1 MNFRPLLEYYQYMR
15 RIYFIFIFIAIC
27 GFFSPSDAFQ
37 IYSYADKNTVIG
49 SVKTHKIKGDE
60 SLIEVA
66 RRFGIGYNSI
76 VDANPGVDPFIP
88 GSGISITIPTSW
100 ILPDMASY
108 DGIII
113 NLSEMR
119 LYLFSKHS
127 APIVRTYPIGIGSE
141 GNETPVG
148 VFKITEK
155 VVKPSWYVPESIRKE
170 KPELPRVVPP
180 GPNNPL
186 GSHALRLSAKSVLIH
201 GTNRPFAVGR
211 RASHGCIRMYP
222 EDIPKLFLAVPNR
235 SKVTIIRQPV
245 KVGVSNSRVFIEIH
259 KDEILQM
266 NYFNEAIQLL
276 RKKDLYDS
284 IDKEKMLSALREKK
298 GIPVDITK

>member
-1 MNFRPLLEYYQYMR
+1 MYMR
-15 RIYFIFIFIAIC
+15 RIYFIFIFIVIC
-27 GFFSPSDAFQ
+27 GFSSPSDAFQ
-37 IYSYADKNTVIG
+37 IYSYANNNTVIG
-49 SVKTHKIKGDE
+49 SVKTHRIKGDE

-66 RRFGIGYNSI
+66 RRFGIGYNAI

-88 GSGISITIPTSW
+88 ESNKSVTIPTSW

-113 NLSEMR
+113 NISEMR
-119 LYLFSKHS
+119 LYYFSKHS
-127 APIVRTYPIGIGSE
+127 GPIVRTYPIGIGSE

-148 VFKITEK
+148 VFKISEK
-155 VVKPSWYVPESIRKE
+155 VVKPSWHVPESIRKE

-180 GPNNPL
+180 GPDNPL

-222 EDIPKLFLAVPNR
+222 EDIPKLFQAVPNKT
-235 SKVTIIRQPV
+235 KVTIIRQPV

-259 KDEILQM
+259 KDETQQT
-266 NYFNEAIQLL
+266 NYFNEAVQLL
-276 RKKDLYDS
+276 RKKNLYDS

>member
-1 MNFRPLLEYYQYMR
+1 MYMR
-15 RIYFIFIFIAIC
+15 RIYFIFIFIVIC
-27 GFFSPSDAFQ
+27 GFSAPSDAFQ
-37 IYSYADKNTVIG
+37 IYSYANNNTVIG

-66 RRFGIGYNSI
+66 RRFGIGYNAI
-76 VDANPGVDPFIP
+76 VEANPGVDPFIP
-88 GSGISITIPTSW
+88 ESNKSITIPTSW
-100 ILPDMASY
+100 ILPDMTSY

-119 LYLFSKHS
+119 LYFFSKHS
-127 APIVRTYPIGIGSE
+127 GAIVRTYPIGIGSE
-141 GNETPVG
+141 GNETPIG

-155 VVKPSWYVPESIRKE
+155 LVKPSWRVPESIRKE
-170 KPELPRVVPP
+170 KPELPPVVPP

-222 EDIPKLFLAVPNR
+222 EDIPKLFQAVPNQ

-245 KVGVSNSRVFIEIH
+245 KVGLSNSRVFIEIH
-259 KDEILQM
+259 KDEYLQT
-266 NYFNEAIQLL
+266 NYFNEAVQLL
-276 RKKDLYDS
+276 KKKNLYDS
-284 IDKEKMLSALREKK
+284 IDKEKMLTALKEKK